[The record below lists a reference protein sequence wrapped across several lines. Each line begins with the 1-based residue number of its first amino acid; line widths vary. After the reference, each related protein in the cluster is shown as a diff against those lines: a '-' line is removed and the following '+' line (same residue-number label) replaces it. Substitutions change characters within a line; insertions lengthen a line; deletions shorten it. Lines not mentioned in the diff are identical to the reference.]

1 MTSRCTIKLPKSG
14 ICPLCFYKTRQSNWA
29 RHVKR
34 HHPEFTTP
42 IYSENKNS
50 SEQVEEI
57 NVTEPAQSSSKSS
70 EIDLPMLQLKHFLNQ
85 QIQHNNLFGVDNEDK
100 EELFPGRRII
110 IRRPANGV
118 CQFCLKQI
126 SASNWS
132 RHLRSLHLPDIFEM
146 KKQELMLNSSKNDLQ
161 QIPQNSQNNLD
172 STQILNE
179 MTLSATAT
187 ACETKEINIESFEE
201 QVEGE
206 ENNEREDSVDK
217 TIASSKSIIRLPKT
231 NICPLCERQVSPG
244 NWSRHL
250 KRHHPDYALSPE
262 EEDEQINGEDNLDDY
277 NEEEEEMATTNS
289 TCQNETPTEEQ
300 ALLWALCQEELDVQS
315 SLANANKKVESIR
328 KKMETFQNVLSSE
341 EVKIRE
347 LKLKAEQ
354 LAERRKELLL
364 KRQEIVQNA
373 NSAYQTWNCPD
384 FDNSC
389 RWHNSIWPPS
399 SILWFRSSVPIDAVE
414 LQLLTN
420 TNVLPDLYY
429 AISAFGPVNNTSNNN
444 TVVATLISEPI
455 DCQRGTGN
463 LTFNYWVSP
472 FVQLTVCIKLSG
484 QPLNFS
490 NDCQKVPITHQGP
503 GPAVI
508 MIPEPRGQFQD
519 QE

>member
-57 NVTEPAQSSSKSS
+57 IVAEPAQSSSKSS

-100 EELFPGRRII
+100 EGLGEEEEEDEEQIRIIKEVDGNNGEEEGEEYKLFPGRRII

-217 TIASSKSIIRLPKT
+217 TIASVIEKIKNDGRRGMKRKLNVSEKKQTKKSKSIIRLPKT

-277 NEEEEEMATTNS
+277 IEEEEEMATNS
-289 TCQNETPTEEQ
+289 TCQNETPTEE

-315 SLANANKKVESIR
+315 SLANANKKAESIR
-328 KKMETFQNVLSSE
+328 KKMETFQNVLSAE

-347 LKLKAEQ
+347 LKIKAEQ

-364 KRQEIVQNA
+364 KRQENVQNGKRERK
-373 NSAYQTWNCPD
+373 NIC
-384 FDNSC
+384 
-389 RWHNSIWPPS
+389 
-399 SILWFRSSVPIDAVE
+399 L
-414 LQLLTN
+414 
-420 TNVLPDLYY
+420 
-429 AISAFGPVNNTSNNN
+429 
-444 TVVATLISEPI
+444 
-455 DCQRGTGN
+455 
-463 LTFNYWVSP
+463 
-472 FVQLTVCIKLSG
+472 
-484 QPLNFS
+484 
-490 NDCQKVPITHQGP
+490 
-503 GPAVI
+503 
-508 MIPEPRGQFQD
+508 
-519 QE
+519 

>member
-1 MTSRCTIKLPKSG
+1 MPGRRGRFGLKRPASGICQFCLKIISAANWSRHLQQMHRGEIVEMRKGGGELTKKDKDEDRLSPELAPIKKQKIKTTTILDEDKNEISEFDTKIDNEKDNKELETTDIPLRRSKRNVKAVKRKMTSRCTIKLPKSG

-42 IYSENKNS
+42 IYNKNKNS
-50 SEQVEEI
+50 SEQVEEV
-57 NVTEPAQSSSKSS
+57 NVAEPAQSSSKSS

-100 EELFPGRRII
+100 EGLGEEEEDEEQIRIIKEVDGNNGEEEGEEEYSEEAQKADELLFKELFPGRRII

-217 TIASSKSIIRLPKT
+217 TIASVIEKIKNDGRRGTKRKLNVTEKRQTKKSKSIIRLPKT

-289 TCQNETPTEEQ
+289 TCQNETPTEE
-300 ALLWALCQEELDVQS
+300 V
-315 SLANANKKVESIR
+315 R
-328 KKMETFQNVLSSE
+328 KFGIQN
-341 EVKIRE
+341 
-347 LKLKAEQ
+347 
-354 LAERRKELLL
+354 
-364 KRQEIVQNA
+364 
-373 NSAYQTWNCPD
+373 
-384 FDNSC
+384 
-389 RWHNSIWPPS
+389 
-399 SILWFRSSVPIDAVE
+399 
-414 LQLLTN
+414 
-420 TNVLPDLYY
+420 
-429 AISAFGPVNNTSNNN
+429 
-444 TVVATLISEPI
+444 
-455 DCQRGTGN
+455 
-463 LTFNYWVSP
+463 
-472 FVQLTVCIKLSG
+472 
-484 QPLNFS
+484 
-490 NDCQKVPITHQGP
+490 
-503 GPAVI
+503 
-508 MIPEPRGQFQD
+508 
-519 QE
+519 